1 MNFVISYWKEL
12 LIAVLIISLSIALFS
27 IYNKPV
33 VTVTIEDTKQIERLR
48 EQVNKLNADL
58 KNLQTA
64 YDNKQGETVIKIKKI
79 KEKNAQEISDLDK
92 LSTSG
97 RDSVW
102 TTF

>member
-12 LIAVLIISLSIALFS
+12 LIAVLIISLSITLFS

-79 KEKNAQEISDLDK
+79 REQNAQEINDLDK

>member
-12 LIAVLIISLSIALFS
+12 LIAVLIISLSITLFS

-48 EQVNKLNADL
+48 EQVNKLNTDL
-58 KNLQTA
+58 SNLQTA
-64 YDNKQGETVIKIKKI
+64 YDNKQGETVTRIKTI

-92 LSTSG
+92 LSTID

>member
-12 LIAVLIISLSIALFS
+12 LIAVLIISLSITLFS

-48 EQVNKLNADL
+48 EQVNKLNVDL

-79 KEKNAQEISDLDK
+79 REQNAQEISDLDK

>member
-33 VTVTIEDTKQIERLR
+33 ITVTIEDTKQIERLR

>member
-48 EQVNKLNADL
+48 GQVNKLNSDL
-58 KNLQTA
+58 KSLQTA

-79 KEKNAQEISDLDK
+79 KEQNAREINDLDK
-92 LSTSG
+92 LSTIG

>member
-79 KEKNAQEISDLDK
+79 REQNAQEINDLDK

>member
-48 EQVNKLNADL
+48 GQVNKLNSDL
-58 KNLQTA
+58 KSLQTA

-79 KEKNAQEISDLDK
+79 KEQNAQEINDLDK

>member
-48 EQVNKLNADL
+48 EQVNKLNSDL

-79 KEKNAQEISDLDK
+79 KEKNAQEISDFDK

>member
-12 LIAVLIISLSIALFS
+12 LIAVLIISLSITLFS

-33 VTVTIEDTKQIERLR
+33 ITVTIEDTKQIERLR
-48 EQVNKLNADL
+48 EQVDKLNADL
-58 KNLQTA
+58 SNLQTA
-64 YDNKQGETVIKIKKI
+64 YDNKQGETVTRIKTI
-79 KEKNAQEISDLDK
+79 KEKNAKEINDLDK

>member
-12 LIAVLIISLSIALFS
+12 LIALLIISLSITLFS

-33 VTVTIEDTKQIERLR
+33 ITVTIEDTKQIERLR

>member
-12 LIAVLIISLSIALFS
+12 LIAVLIISLSITLFS

>member
-79 KEKNAQEISDLDK
+79 REQNAQEIIDLDK

>member
-12 LIAVLIISLSIALFS
+12 LIAVLIISLSITLFS

-48 EQVNKLNADL
+48 VQVNKLNSDL
-58 KNLQTA
+58 KSLQTA

-79 KEKNAQEISDLDK
+79 KEKNAQEINDLDK

>member
-48 EQVNKLNADL
+48 VQVNKLNADL

-79 KEKNAQEISDLDK
+79 REQNAQEISDLDK

>member
-12 LIAVLIISLSIALFS
+12 LIAVLIISLSITLFS

-48 EQVNKLNADL
+48 EQVNKLNIDL
-58 KNLQTA
+58 SNLQTA

-79 KEKNAQEISDLDK
+79 REQNAQEISDLDK
-92 LSTSG
+92 LSTIG

>member
-12 LIAVLIISLSIALFS
+12 LIAVLIISLSITLFS

-48 EQVNKLNADL
+48 EQVNKLNTDL
-58 KNLQTA
+58 SNLQTA
-64 YDNKQGETVIKIKKI
+64 YDNKQGETVTRIKTI

-92 LSTSG
+92 LSTTG

>member
-48 EQVNKLNADL
+48 GQVNKLNADL
-58 KNLQTA
+58 KNLQMA

>member
-48 EQVNKLNADL
+48 VQVNKLNADL

>member
-48 EQVNKLNADL
+48 EQVNKLNVDL

-79 KEKNAQEISDLDK
+79 REQNAQEISDLDK